1 MSIQNMKTKTFDE
14 WLKSLETIDFDHYS
28 LEMKN
33 TILKGNLPDNEKKLF
48 EICYDYVYKLYK
60 ENKTLDVKLLQ
71 IHLEQIH
78 DFEEVKMQD
87 FIRTATP
94 SGYCGFKLLLFY

>member
-1 MSIQNMKTKTFDE
+1 MNTKTFDE
-14 WLKSLETIDFDHYS
+14 WSKSLETMDFDHYS

-48 EICYDYVYKLYK
+48 EICFDYVYKLHK
-60 ENKTLDVKLLQ
+60 ENKPLDVKLLQ

-78 DFEEVKMQD
+78 VEHAKSNQHQSKMEIHSTPMHLLVK
-87 FIRTATP
+87 TE
-94 SGYCGFKLLLFY
+94 

>member
-1 MSIQNMKTKTFDE
+1 MSTKTFDE
-14 WLKSLETIDFDHYS
+14 WLKSLETIDFDQYS

-48 EICYDYVYKLYK
+48 EICFDYVYKLYK
-60 ENKTLDVKLLQ
+60 ENKPLDVKLLQ

-87 FIRTATP
+87 FIRIVILL
-94 SGYCGFKLLLFY
+94 GYCGFNITMLH

>member
-1 MSIQNMKTKTFDE
+1 MNTKTFDE
-14 WLKSLETIDFDHYS
+14 WSKSLETMDFDHYS

-48 EICYDYVYKLYK
+48 EICFDYVYKLHK
-60 ENKTLDVKLLQ
+60 ENKPLDVKLLQ

-78 DFEEVKMQD
+78 DFEKVKMQD
-87 FIRTATP
+87 FIR
-94 SGYCGFKLLLFY
+94 YLWEL